1 MIEQGVQLDYAGLS
15 YFPTSN
21 IGGSLQ
27 MEQFADSVTAIATA
41 IDRPIIIPETAYPST
56 REFKGQFSR
65 WKYEVLGY
73 PLSVEG
79 QKQWLTDFLTMCSHH
94 PNIHSVYYWSPEW
107 YGEGMWKGF
116 ALFDTNGNS
125 KPAWLA
131 FREAFDDRSLCKKLV
146 YYELAAGRV
155 YKVPVDRAQVEIKP
169 VLERL
174 ASQTGG
180 MNAEYI
186 KRLDETELLVDAYQV
201 DLRGSL
207 MNNLHLKLQDST
219 TGTAIE
225 LRSVRKSEDLERL
238 FENIDAASQRLVIVV
253 RSDSQEL
260 GEDLAARLRKAGMD
274 VVLHPKSDDSPLK
287 FGLLQSDH
295 QD

>member
-1 MIEQGVQLDYAGLS
+1 
-15 YFPTSN
+15 
-21 IGGSLQ
+21 
-27 MEQFADSVTAIATA
+27 
-41 IDRPIIIPETAYPST
+41 
-56 REFKGQFSR
+56 
-65 WKYEVLGY
+65 
-73 PLSVEG
+73 
-79 QKQWLTDFLTMCSHH
+79 
-94 PNIHSVYYWSPEW
+94 
-107 YGEGMWKGF
+107 
-116 ALFDTNGNS
+116 
-125 KPAWLA
+125 
-131 FREAFDDRSLCKKLV
+131 
-146 YYELAAGRV
+146 
-155 YKVPVDRAQVEIKP
+155 
-169 VLERL
+169 
-174 ASQTGG
+174 
-180 MNAEYI
+180 
-186 KRLDETELLVDAYQV
+186 
-201 DLRGSL
+201 

>member
-1 MIEQGVQLDYAGLS
+1 MIEQGVRLDYAGLS

-79 QKQWLTDFLTMCSHH
+79 QRQWLTDFLTMCSHH
-94 PNIHSVYYWSPEW
+94 PDIHSVYYWSPEW

-131 FREAFDDRSLCKKLV
+131 FREAVNNRSRCKKFV

-155 YKVPVDRAQVEIKP
+155 HKVPVDRAQVEIKP
-169 VLERL
+169 VLEHL

-186 KRLDETELLVDAYQV
+186 KRLDDIELLVDDYQV

-207 MNNLHLKLQDST
+207 MNNLHLKLKDSP
-219 TGTAIE
+219 TGTTLKAQ
-225 LRSVRKSEDLERL
+225 SAPNNEDLEKH
-238 FENIDAASQRLVIVV
+238 FEDIDASTERLVIVV
-253 RSDSQEL
+253 RSNSQEL
-260 GEDLAARLRKAGMD
+260 GEELAARLRKAGID

-287 FGLLQSDH
+287 FGLLQSVH
-295 QD
+295 QE